1 MNKPTIWS
9 GIRIRFIG
17 ALILVL
23 LLNTTISNM
32 ILSAINATDIDLG
45 IVGVWLSNFMN
56 VIVATIIISL
66 LLNILVIKPLQKMA
80 KTIAQFEEGNL
91 DVRLNM
97 KGNDEI
103 AILGDQMNSLF
114 TSIQDFQ
121 SNQQRQIDAVEQQ
134 AITLS
139 NKVHSLRKH
148 IDETNHASEQVA
160 SQSEIQLGT
169 YEETTSITESISSGM
184 DSLSNKLIALNTSF
198 DDMSQEAN
206 EGKKDIIEVTKTIE
220 ELSKRADENKQ
231 SMLQLA
237 NQIGKIKDIVALIN
251 GISEQTNLLAL
262 NASIEAARAGEHGRG
277 FEVVANEVRK
287 LAERS
292 VEATKQITENVDYI
306 LQDVDNS
313 VIQSEERVE
322 EVKDSSQQILK
333 MNERFEAMIQ
343 SVLKNSSA
351 ITAMTDDL
359 TQLTSA
365 SQEIASAMEA
375 ESRNTEQNT
384 AHLLNISHS
393 IEQQLKD
400 IETIHENIEEL
411 KRSFTEDLVRA

>member
-1 MNKPTIWS
+1 MDTPTIWS

-32 ILSAINATDIDLG
+32 ILSAINATNIDLG

-121 SNQQRQIDAVEQQ
+121 SNQQRQIDVVEQQ

-139 NKVHSLRKH
+139 NKVHSLRQH
-148 IDETNHASEQVA
+148 IEETNIASEQVA

-169 YEETTSITESISSGM
+169 YEETTSITESMSSGM
-184 DSLSNKLIALNTSF
+184 DTLSNKLIAVNTSF
-198 DDMSQEAN
+198 NDMSQEAT
-206 EGKKDIIEVTKTIE
+206 EGKEDIIEVTKTIE
-220 ELSKRADENKQ
+220 ELSNRAEENKQ

-251 GISEQTNLLAL
+251 DISRQTNLLAL

-277 FEVVANEVRK
+277 FEIVANEVRK

-292 VEATKQITENVDYI
+292 VEATKQITENVDNI

-313 VIQSEERVE
+313 VMQSEERVE
-322 EVKDSSQQILK
+322 DVQESSQQILK

-343 SVLKNSSA
+343 SVFKNSAA
-351 ITAMTDDL
+351 ITTMTGDL

-365 SQEIASAMEA
+365 GQEIASAMEA

-384 AHLLNISHS
+384 AHLLNVSRS